1 MQVSPTAAIPSRQ
14 QMEALRERM
23 FSQADTDRNGGLS
36 LAEFKVAGQQLPGG
50 SNAPS
55 GTPSVEAIFGAVDAD
70 GNGSVTTAEAAALK
84 PPRPSGQAGATGS
97 AGLLSDSTTSAIMEL
112 VRAKGEGGG
121 DASPSGGQ
129 DLSTLQKLMQAYLG
143 GNGGDSPSSLS
154 LSL

>member
-1 MQVSPTAAIPSRQ
+1 MQVSPTGAVPSRQ
-14 QMEALRERM
+14 QVEALRERA
-23 FSQADTDRNGGLS
+23 FSQADTDRSGGLS

-55 GTPSVEAIFGAVDAD
+55 GTPSIEAIFGAVDAD

-84 PPRPSGQAGATGS
+84 PPPRPDGQAGATGG

-112 VRAKGEGGG
+112 VRGKGVGGE
-121 DASPSGGQ
+121 APPSGGQ

-143 GNGGDSPSSLS
+143 GNGGDSPPR
-154 LSL
+154 

>member
-1 MQVSPTAAIPSRQ
+1 
-14 QMEALRERM
+14 MEALRERM

-55 GTPSVEAIFGAVDAD
+55 GTPSVEAIFGAVDID

-84 PPRPSGQAGATGS
+84 PPPRPDGQAGATGGAGGG